1 MRSSLQCTDS
11 LVLVLRLCSCGAQA
25 PELKGSAWLLRHVGI
40 LVPWPGIEPVS
51 PALQGGFL
59 TLDQQGSHSRWMFN
73 LWTAGA
79 VWHCLFFFPSTLLF
93 ENRPLGTSLQSSGYA
108 RNVGGMGSMLVQGTK
123 ILEAA
128 KNDKIGVYMRFTLI
142 YLVKTNFRRIQ
153 VKLRDV

>member
-1 MRSSLQCTDS
+1 M
-11 LVLVLRLCSCGAQA
+11 
-25 PELKGSAWLLRHVGI
+25 P
-40 LVPWPGIEPVS
+40 
-51 PALQGGFL
+51 
-59 TLDQQGSHSRWMFN
+59 
-73 LWTAGA
+73 
-79 VWHCLFFFPSTLLF
+79 FFFPSTLLF